1 MARTQML
8 TTLSTTNTILDD
20 PCRTSLKFYFTLDNF
35 LQGAMSKPFIV
46 MHKTRMKV
54 YHKKKKIKTEEKNL
68 FGKVFELLLHM
79 PEVMICVV
87 AKASQLQGYKI
98 SISNIDKLIFGCECS
113 GQMLSPL
120 CMITH
125 YTNDATEL
133 T

>member
-1 MARTQML
+1 MSHMARTQML

-20 PCRTSLKFYFTLDNF
+20 PCRTSLKFYFTLDKF

-98 SISNIDKLIFGCECS
+98 
-113 GQMLSPL
+113 
-120 CMITH
+120 
-125 YTNDATEL
+125 
-133 T
+133 